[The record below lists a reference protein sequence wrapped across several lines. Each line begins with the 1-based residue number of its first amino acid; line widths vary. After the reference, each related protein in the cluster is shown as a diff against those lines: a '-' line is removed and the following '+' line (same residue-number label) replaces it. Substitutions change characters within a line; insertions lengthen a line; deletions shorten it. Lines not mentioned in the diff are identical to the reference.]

1 MSFVGY
7 VQLED
12 TLNGAA
18 LIRDAALTPTNADAA
33 LTFRVYGPGGLVA
46 AVTSAASLLDTG
58 QVTDATNATPIAI
71 TSANHGLTTG
81 TFVTVSGVTGNTGAN
96 VTTTVTRFDANTFTL
111 DGSVGNGAY
120 VSGGTWNVTGLY
132 AYAIVCSAANGF
144 EVNTTYEVLIEGKV
158 AGQGTA
164 DVQTFIVT

>member
-7 VQLED
+7 VELED
-12 TLNGAA
+12 TLNGSA
-18 LIRDAALTPTNADAA
+18 LVRDAALTPVNADAA
-33 LTFRVYGPGGLVA
+33 LTFRVYGPLGLVA
-46 AVTSAASLLDTG
+46 AATSAAALLDTG
-58 QVTDATNATPIAI
+58 QVTNATNATPVVI

-96 VTTTVTRFDANTFTL
+96 VTTTITKVDANTFSL
-111 DGSVGNGAY
+111 DGSTGNGAY

-132 AYAIVCSAANGF
+132 TYSIVCSAANGF
-144 EVNTTYEVLIEGKV
+144 ESNTTYQVVIEGKV

>member
-12 TLNGAA
+12 TLHAAA
-18 LIRDAALTPTNADAA
+18 LVRDAALTPVNVDGS
-33 LTFRVYGPGGLVA
+33 LTFRVYGPSGLVA
-46 AVTSAASLLDTG
+46 SVTSAAAVLDTG
-58 QVTDATNATPIAI
+58 QVTNATNATPIVI

-96 VTTTVTRFDANTFTL
+96 VTTTITVLDVNTFEL
-111 DGSVGNGAY
+111 DGAVGNGAY
-120 VSGGTWNVTGLY
+120 VSGGQWNVAGLY
-132 AYAIVCSAANGF
+132 GYAIVCSAANGF
-144 EVNTTYEVLIEGKV
+144 EVNTTYEVLLQGKV